1 MENAKYGYAPKFIN
15 KKLLLSK
22 KFRIVFIF
30 ERIKKSKQVAKRLNK
45 FDKKLYE
52 QKKKE
57 NLEKIWTLE
66 KTFYYWLRK

>member
-30 ERIKKSKQVAKRLNK
+30 ERIKKSKQVAK
-45 FDKKLYE
+45 
-52 QKKKE
+52 
-57 NLEKIWTLE
+57 
-66 KTFYYWLRK
+66 